1 MDCNCKQITL
11 NEQIDNL
18 FAKLLINN
26 SEDSIEEL
34 ISIFSQIILNN
45 NFNYDKKK
53 LYELLILLEELR
65 FNSPILNILINYL
78 KYQTLSLKIF
88 EKYDKNNSNEK
99 LSPPITAE
107 NNNRNDKSTF
117 QMIEINP
124 EQGTKTVI
132 TYEKDPLTG
141 QEKEVNRYI
150 MSEPTEMNL
159 DAIFS
164 GILQSQIESDN

>member
-18 FAKLLINN
+18 FAKLLINY
-26 SEDSIEEL
+26 SEELVEEL

-45 NFNYDKKK
+45 NLNYDKKK
-53 LYELLILLEELR
+53 LYELLLLLEELR

-88 EKYDKNNSNEK
+88 EKYDKANNNQ
-99 LSPPITAE
+99 LISPPVIAE
-107 NNNRNDKSTF
+107 NNHRDNKLTF

-141 QEKEVNRYI
+141 QEKEVNRYTI
-150 MSEPTEMNL
+150 TEPKDMDL

-164 GILQSQIESDN
+164 GILQSQIENDN